1 MLTTRVYYQL
11 NSPTGSAFP
20 RSVLR
25 PHRLSISH
33 RLFLQIAPL
42 LACRLRPNAAAT
54 YPQMRLS
61 LQGVLELPGLP
72 WALLAAS
79 VPGSLLLILKRR
91 SLLLMMLDN
100 QRVSPLPSPPP
111 PLPTSLSQYFQ
122 KETGISNLAV
132 FFLNEPVAFLVGLD
146 DWVVSTVAKKS
157 CQFLTAINLS

>member
-1 MLTTRVYYQL
+1 MLTTRAYYQL

-25 PHRLSISH
+25 PPGLSISH

-72 WALLAAS
+72 WALLAAP
-79 VPGSLLLILKRR
+79 VPGSLPLILKRR
-91 SLLLMMLDN
+91 SLLLMMLDS

-111 PLPTSLSQYFQ
+111 PTSLSQYFQ

-132 FFLNEPVAFLVGLD
+132 FFWNEPVTFLVGLD
-146 DWVVSTVAKKS
+146 DWVVSTVAKKRF
-157 CQFLTAINLS
+157 QVLTAINLS